1 VIHPRPGGPAATPER
16 NNPVR
21 RKQRREKMKTKLVK
35 TATVKMNRAEAA
47 ALLSSVSMALEANGG
62 EAPKSVE
69 AALFKIVE
77 KLNKA
82 FDFGIGEGE

>member
-1 VIHPRPGGPAATPER
+1 
-16 NNPVR
+16 
-21 RKQRREKMKTKLVK
+21 MKTKLIK
-35 TATVKMNRAEAA
+35 TATVKMTRSEAS
-47 ALLSSVSMALEANGG
+47 ALLSSVSVALDANGG

-77 KLNKA
+77 RLNKA